1 MAFKKLEARA
11 GSVRLNVPA
20 ITIGKSMTTMNMA
33 FCEKVGMENIGD
45 CVGVSIFF
53 DEDDDIFGIKVFE
66 KDPTAGDKLAKYNK
80 SRQAQIYLKTML
92 RQADYYPRK
101 TMQIKVKWHKKHK
114 MYLFK
119 ISEEHKGKPEA
130 EEAKQVKVL
139 NKKSKKREKNKRRK
153 SEIARKF

>member
-20 ITIGKSMTTMNMA
+20 LTIGKSMTTMNMA
-33 FCEKVGMENIGD
+33 FCEKVGMENVGD
-45 CVGVSIFF
+45 CVGVSVFH
-53 DEDDDIFGIKVFE
+53 DEEKDRFGIKIFE
-66 KDPTAGDKLAKYNK
+66 NPEDGDKLAKYNK

-92 RQADYYPRK
+92 RQAGYWPRH
-101 TMQIKVKWHKKHK
+101 TIQIKVKYNKKFD

-119 ISEEHKGKPEA
+119 IDEEHKGKPE
-130 EEAKQVKVL
+130 EDKDVKVL

-153 SEIARKF
+153 SEIARKV